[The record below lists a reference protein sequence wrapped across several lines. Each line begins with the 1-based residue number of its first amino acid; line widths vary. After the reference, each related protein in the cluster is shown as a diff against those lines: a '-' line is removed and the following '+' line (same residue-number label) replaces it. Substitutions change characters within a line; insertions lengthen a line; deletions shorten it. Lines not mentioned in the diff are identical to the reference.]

1 MARHQRATKL
11 AERQPRRH
19 KPCNKPAPT
28 CRSRMGD
35 AGRPSYL
42 DIRQLTA
49 GCGHLAGQAE
59 RLAALREIFS
69 TRKKIAVVSGA
80 GISVNAGSESST
92 SPMHEIIHLIYSCS
106 PRLPQ

>member
-1 MARHQRATKL
+1 MARHPHATNLTKR
-11 AERQPRRH
+11 EPRRQ
-19 KPCNKPAPT
+19 KPCNKPALT
-28 CRSRMGD
+28 CSRRMGD

-42 DIRQLTA
+42 DIRKLTA
-49 GCGHLAGQAE
+49 GCGHLARQAE
-59 RLAALREIFS
+59 RLTALREIFS